1 MTAYFRQLAGSAWRA
16 LSHRWPRADP
26 RQRVEAIFH
35 NDHYLRLTARSLE
48 HLASL
53 GLPLRGR
60 TVLEVG
66 AGAGDYS
73 SFFIDRGCRITIT
86 DVRPELLAYLRRRY
100 PEQDVQH
107 LDLETPA
114 PLTGAPFEVVFCYG
128 VLYHLRQPAQA
139 LAYLNDCCRDLL
151 LVSSQVVYGDEE
163 DIVLVDE
170 QQARLGQSYYGRGA
184 RFTRRWL
191 WQQLRHHFPHVYLPI
206 TQPTHPQFP
215 TDWTLQPVKEELVRA
230 VFVAA
235 RQPLTNPLL
244 TEAWLDHQERQP

>member
-1 MTAYFRQLAGSAWRA
+1 MTTYFRQLARSAWRIFA
-16 LSHRWPRADP
+16 RAWRRPDP
-26 RQRVEAIFH
+26 CRRVEVTFH

-73 SFFIDRGCRITIT
+73 SFFVDRGCRMTIT

-100 PEQDVQH
+100 PEQDVQS
-107 LDLETPA
+107 LDLEAPA
-114 PLTGAPFEVVFCYG
+114 RLTAAPFEVVLCYG
-128 VLYHLRQPAQA
+128 VLYHLQHPAQA
-139 LAYLNDCCRDLL
+139 IAYLSECCGDLL
-151 LVSSQVVYGDEE
+151 LVSSQVLQGDSDSLEQVPE
-163 DIVLVDE
+163 P
-170 QQARLGQSYYGRGA
+170 QQALAQSYHGLGS

-191 WQQLRHHFPHVYLPI
+191 YNQLQLHFPFVYTPLA
-206 TQPTHPQFP
+206 QPAHPQFP
-215 TDWTLQPVKEELVRA
+215 CNWSMPIKEPLIRT

-235 RQPLTNPLL
+235 RQPLKNPLL
-244 TEAWLDHQERQP
+244 TSDWLDVQGLQS